1 MTKTENYAQTKHKN
15 VNENGGESV
24 YNLTVAPFKCWL
36 QNEQANN
43 GSFLDLS
50 IAEEVNVI
58 LLCYFKDLGS
68 FKHVH
73 LNTALLLPVD

>member
-15 VNENGGESV
+15 VNENGGKSV

-36 QNEQANN
+36 QNEQANI

-58 LLCYFKDLGS
+58 LLSSVILKIW
-68 FKHVH
+68 VV
-73 LNTALLLPVD
+73 LNMCT